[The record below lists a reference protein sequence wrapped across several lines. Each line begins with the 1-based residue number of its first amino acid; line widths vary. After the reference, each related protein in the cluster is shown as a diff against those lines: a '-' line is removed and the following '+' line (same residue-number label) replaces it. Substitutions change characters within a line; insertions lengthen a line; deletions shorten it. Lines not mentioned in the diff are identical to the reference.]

1 MKKVLSILL
10 VLLLALSILPAAA
23 FAEGPAVVL
32 SPQNLRVNGVK
43 INCEK
48 YNIDNS
54 NYFKLRDIALV
65 LSGTGSEFSVNWDG
79 EKKCISIVTG
89 EAYEPNGSELDLS
102 GGDKSETAVPSTDTI
117 LINGEARSDLSA
129 YKLGGNN
136 FYKLRD
142 LGDALGFAVDYD
154 KESNTAIVISRRFTW
169 PVEWLTEEYIYN
181 QDGAALSHSVI
192 TYSEDGYQLT
202 YLYEGPYGSDSYQY
216 TYDDLGRMLMRV
228 EDNVSTSDSGD
239 SWEDHS
245 TTTYEY
251 DIWGNLARE
260 VYQATGDVVTETN
273 YTYDDNANLLISETL
288 NNAGSSA
295 IYYTYDE
302 NGYQTKVTYTYDD
315 VVESVEEYFRDE
327 NGTIIGQKS
336 SSGDGEVYSTAEF
349 TVVDGQVVQE
359 TITYG
364 EEVYTYSYSYDENGN
379 MTHIETQD
387 PYGTTITDRIYDEE
401 GREVQEETTYDGGS
415 SLTVS
420 TYDERGLL
428 VKYERTDSDGYY
440 AVDEYTYDEEG
451 NALTE
456 VYKMEGL
463 TRTTTYTY
471 DRQARKMTSL
481 TVLEYTAVG

>member
-102 GGDKSETAVPSTDTI
+102 GGDKSE
-117 LINGEARSDLSA
+117 
-129 YKLGGNN
+129 
-136 FYKLRD
+136 
-142 LGDALGFAVDYD
+142 
-154 KESNTAIVISRRFTW
+154 TAIVISRRFTW

>member
-1 MKKVLSILL
+1 MKKALSILL
-10 VLLLALSILPAAA
+10 VLLLAVSILPAAA

-32 SPQNLRVNGVK
+32 SPQNLRVDGAK
-43 INCEK
+43 IDCEK
-48 YNIDNS
+48 YNIDNA

-102 GGDKSETAVPSTDTI
+102 GGDKSDTAAPSTDTI
-117 LINGEARSDLSA
+117 LINGEERSDLSA

-154 KESNTAIVISRRFTW
+154 KASNTAIVISHRWTQ
-169 PVEWLTEEYIYN
+169 PTEWLTEEYIYN
-181 QDGAALSHSVI
+181 EDGAALSHTVI
-192 TYSEDGYQLT
+192 TYNEDGYQLT
-202 YLYEGPYGSDSYQY
+202 YLYESQDDYNSYQY
-216 TYDDLGRMLMRV
+216 TYDELGRLRTQV
-228 EDNVSTSDSGD
+228 EDNKYTYDTGD
-239 SWEDHS
+239 SWEGHA

-251 DIWGNLARE
+251 DVWGNLVKE
-260 VYQATGDVVTETN
+260 VYQSTGDVYTETN
-273 YTYDDNANLLISETL
+273 YTYDDNGNLLISETL
-288 NNAGSSA
+288 GNVGKSA
-295 IYYTYDE
+295 TYYAYDE
-302 NGYQTKVTYTYDD
+302 NGYQTKVTYTFEDE
-315 VVESVEEYFRDE
+315 VENVDEYFRDE
-327 NGTIIGQKS
+327 NGTIIAQKS
-336 SSGDGEVYSTAEF
+336 SSGDGEVYSYAEF

-387 PYGTTITDRIYDEE
+387 PYGTSVTDRIYDEE

-415 SLTVS
+415 SLRVS

-428 VKYERTDSDGYY
+428 VKYEYTDSSGYY
-440 AVDEYTYDEEG
+440 AVTEYTYDEDG
-451 NALTE
+451 NTLTE

-471 DRQARKMTSL
+471 DRAAQKMTSL
-481 TVLEYTAVG
+481 TILEHEAVG

>member
-1 MKKVLSILL
+1 M
-10 VLLLALSILPAAA
+10 
-23 FAEGPAVVL
+23 
-32 SPQNLRVNGVK
+32 
-43 INCEK
+43 
-48 YNIDNS
+48 
-54 NYFKLRDIALV
+54 
-65 LSGTGSEFSVNWDG
+65 
-79 EKKCISIVTG
+79 
-89 EAYEPNGSELDLS
+89 
-102 GGDKSETAVPSTDTI
+102 
-117 LINGEARSDLSA
+117 
-129 YKLGGNN
+129 
-136 FYKLRD
+136 
-142 LGDALGFAVDYD
+142 
-154 KESNTAIVISRRFTW
+154 
-169 PVEWLTEEYIYN
+169 
-181 QDGAALSHSVI
+181 
-192 TYSEDGYQLT
+192 
-202 YLYEGPYGSDSYQY
+202 
-216 TYDDLGRMLMRV
+216 
-228 EDNVSTSDSGD
+228 
-239 SWEDHS
+239 
-245 TTTYEY
+245 
-251 DIWGNLARE
+251 
-260 VYQATGDVVTETN
+260 VTETN